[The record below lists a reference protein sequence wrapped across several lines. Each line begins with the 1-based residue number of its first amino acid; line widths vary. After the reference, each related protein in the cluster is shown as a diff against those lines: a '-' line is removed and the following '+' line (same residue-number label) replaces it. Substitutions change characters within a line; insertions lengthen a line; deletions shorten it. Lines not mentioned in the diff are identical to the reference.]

1 MANFFSGDFA
11 VQEAPASLKRSI
23 EVILHCL
30 LHIEMKQ
37 SYFEILELVP
47 AVSAKLSWNFIRHLA
62 AAVPLLKTGNDISPI
77 CRYIIEV
84 WLVLMA
90 YLPYIWQIW
99 YGIIM
104 ICRHMQKIWRNM
116 HDTIYICIMYPVIC
130 PSMQIKCC
138 KLEYDAIICK
148 L

>member
-1 MANFFSGDFA
+1 M
-11 VQEAPASLKRSI
+11 VLKRCLIWISQ
-23 EVILHCL
+23 ILAKCDGQFFQRWFCSARSPCITEAKHWSHPSL
-30 LHIEMKQ
+30 FAMKQ

-104 ICRHMQKIWRNM
+104 ICRHMQNIWRNM
-116 HDTIYICIMYPVIC
+116 HDVCI
-130 PSMQIKCC
+130 
-138 KLEYDAIICK
+138 
-148 L
+148 